1 MALINLFKNSREAEF
16 TRQIRPHLTQLY
28 RQAYRLSGNQDDAE
42 DLVQDLLIQLYERK
56 IDITSY
62 EKPSSWLLR
71 SLYNC
76 FVDHYR
82 KKNRRPIDDKEFSS
96 AEIIASM
103 TDESNSPHR
112 LTELQHSKNTL
123 QNVINSLNPEQRLII
138 ALHDI
143 EGHSLP
149 ELSEIMNTPIGTLKS
164 RLHRARQ
171 SLREKIDPELFSMEP
186 FAESLRV
193 TQ

>member
-1 MALINLFKNSREAEF
+1 
-16 TRQIRPHLTQLY
+16 
-28 RQAYRLSGNQDDAE
+28 
-42 DLVQDLLIQLYERK
+42 VQDLLIQLYERK

-82 KKNRRPIDDKEFSS
+82 KKSRRPIDDKEFSS
-96 AEIIASM
+96 DEIIASM
-103 TDESNSPHR
+103 SDESNSPHK

-123 QNVINSLNPEQRLII
+123 QTVINSLNPEQRLII

-143 EGHSLP
+143 EGHTLP
-149 ELSEIMNTPIGTLKS
+149 ELSEIMDTPIGTLKS

-171 SLREKIDPELFSMEP
+171 SLREKIDPELFSKEP
-186 FAESLRV
+186 FAENLRV